1 MMMAALTGRPP
12 GPSRFDPGAEPE
24 QHLGRHGLNLPE
36 RAVERRLSDEFGDLD
51 PDAVRRCVAD
61 VSACVV
67 HLGMEPAPALVEL
80 IAREHLV
87 GMVKSEPPSGRAPA
101 RP

>member
-12 GPSRFDPGAEPE
+12 DPSRFDRRTEPE
-24 QHLGRHGLNLPE
+24 T
-36 RAVERRLSDEFGDLD
+36 VELRLRDEFGGLD
-51 PDAVRRCVAD
+51 PDTVRRCVAD

-87 GMVKSEPPSGRAPA
+87 GVVKSEPPSGRGPA

>member
-12 GPSRFDPGAEPE
+12 NPSRFDRTPTETVEQRLRHEFRDLAPE
-24 QHLGRHGLNLPE
+24 
-36 RAVERRLSDEFGDLD
+36 
-51 PDAVRRCVAD
+51 AVRRCVAD
-61 VSACVV
+61 VNACVI
-67 HLGMEPAPALVEL
+67 HLGMEAAPALVEA

-87 GMVKSEPPSGRAPA
+87 GMVKSDPPSGRGPA